1 MVIYM
6 NYFKCWNENI
16 TTNISLDNYRITIGI
31 WKEKEWEIEVI
42 GFNKDDEEMEKCL
55 NLTQLS

>member
-16 TTNISLDNYRITIGI
+16 TANISLDNYRITIGI

-42 GFNKDDEEMEKCL
+42 GFNKDDEEMEK
-55 NLTQLS
+55 